1 MTRKEFIQMCGVLGV
16 GMPLSTTLGACS
28 KMPLAPSDKVLII
41 GAGAAGMSAAYLLR
55 QANVNFEV
63 LEASSTYGGRMKT
76 NKDFAD
82 FPIPL
87 GAEWLH
93 VERDIL
99 GDIVN
104 DNSVALDVKTT
115 PYDDDKDFGLY
126 EGQEVA
132 VSDIG
137 FTIDQKFIGATW
149 LTFFE
154 DYILPSIA
162 DTIRYNQVVKHID
175 YSGDKIIV
183 ETETEQYTADRIILT
198 IPLKILQ
205 VGDVQFTPDLPKKK
219 QKAID
224 EATVWDGF
232 KAFIEFSE
240 QFYPTFVAFDI
251 TPEEAGQKLY
261 YDAAYGQNSD
271 RHILGLFAVGTGAQ
285 EYASFSD
292 EELKNYM
299 LAELDALFDNQA
311 SASYIKHI
319 SQNWNEEPF
328 AKGAYVYDYERWTRI
343 NRLADSVDDKIYFA
357 GDAYGFASDWSSVHV
372 AARSAKR
379 AVEEL
384 V

>member
-16 GMPLSTTLGACS
+16 GMPLSTSLSACS
-28 KMPLAPSDKVLII
+28 KMPLVAGDKVLII
-41 GAGAAGMSAAYLLR
+41 GAGAAGMSAAYLLQ
-55 QANVNFEV
+55 QANVNFEI
-63 LEASSTYGGRMKT
+63 LEATSTYGGRMKT

-93 VERDIL
+93 VERDIFSE
-99 GDIVN
+99 IVN

-162 DTIRYNQVVKHID
+162 DRVRYNQVVKHID
-175 YSGDKIIV
+175 YSGDEIIV

-198 IPLKILQ
+198 VPLKILQ

-219 QKAID
+219 QEAID

-240 QFYPTFVAFDI
+240 KFYPTFIGFDI

-261 YDAAYGQNSD
+261 YDAAYGQDSD

-292 EELKNYM
+292 SELKNYM

-311 SASYIKHI
+311 SANYIKHI
-319 SQNWNEEPF
+319 SQNW
-328 AKGAYVYDYERWTRI
+328 
-343 NRLADSVDDKIYFA
+343 
-357 GDAYGFASDWSSVHV
+357 
-372 AARSAKR
+372 
-379 AVEEL
+379 
-384 V
+384 